1 MVLSV
6 IIQKSGEVIDKKLK
20 NMDKKYTMCNY
31 KSDKD
36 FLLLHV
42 YENVKKYT
50 HKQFEIYG
58 KENGRANSENKYEF
72 ARPIDE
78 KLFFGN
84 LLVLMKCTKT
94 DSYVDMDKNMWEEVN
109 EILHGG
115 FEDIG
120 NSEDDER
127 SVDSEVYE
135 DHEYTAEGYVKDDFV
150 VDDDE
155 LLEEEYNEEEDSD
168 LNMSESEDEFE
179 TTESSDSSN
188 E

>member
-1 MVLSV
+1 M
-6 IIQKSGEVIDKKLK
+6 
-20 NMDKKYTMCNY
+20 
-31 KSDKD
+31 
-36 FLLLHV
+36 
-42 YENVKKYT
+42 VKK
-50 HKQFEIYG
+50 K
-58 KENGRANSENKYEF
+58 GRANSENKYEF

-84 LLVLMKCTKT
+84 LLILMKCTKT
-94 DSYVDMDKNMWEEVN
+94 NSYVDIDQDMWGEVN

-155 LLEEEYNEEEDSD
+155 LLEEQYNEEEDSD
-168 LNMSESEDEFE
+168 FDMSESEDEFE
-179 TTESSDSSN
+179 ETSDSSSD
-188 E
+188 

>member
-6 IIQKSGEVIDKKLK
+6 IIQKSGDVVDKKIK

-36 FLLLHV
+36 FLLLHI
-42 YENVKKYT
+42 YENVNKFAN
-50 HKQFEIYG
+50 KQFEIYG
-58 KENGRANSENKYEF
+58 KEKGRANSENKYEF

-94 DSYVDMDKNMWEEVN
+94 DAYIDLSASMWEEIN

-135 DHEYTAEGYVKDDFV
+135 DHEYTEEGYVKDDFV

-155 LLEEEYNEEEDSD
+155 LIEEEYNEEDDSD
-168 LNMSESEDEFE
+168 YEMSEDNDELE
-179 TTESSDSSN
+179 TSDSSN